1 MFHVTTGIELHGRVI
16 KKKKK
21 VEKMGKLFSFN
32 VHISCFLTQ
41 IVLVFTYLVQV
52 KMTLFTSGRN
62 NYSVALRDRTCR
74 APRRGIHLQELYT
87 WQENGLRPRR

>member
-21 VEKMGKLFSFN
+21 VGKMGKLFSFN
-32 VHISCFLTQ
+32 VHILCFLTQ

-52 KMTLFTSGRN
+52 KMTL
-62 NYSVALRDRTCR
+62 
-74 APRRGIHLQELYT
+74 LQVDGTITLLHCVIAHA
-87 WQENGLRPRR
+87 GLREEGSISRNSIHGKKTV